1 MKKVLFPFMFLMG
14 VTMLSSCTNNEESD
28 SNTKNESPKVSG
40 IQSTLRRSEMLDV
53 QKSIVGCF
61 YGAHRRAEEVLS
73 ETDAKQMLSPLVA
86 DGTAIVGQIQE
97 AAKAGELEMTAQ
109 EALQLETMTDEQLAE
124 LSFVV
129 YNLNDPLM
137 MDELFS
143 YIQQEIDSNAIPIS
157 DEPGAY
163 TKKEL
168 VDCLTATIGAT
179 FGFGAFDYIWNT
191 AELITAKTAFRLAM
205 TFIGRTTG
213 WISMAMAM
221 YEYGNGLHSKKKGN
235 QQ

>member
-14 VTMLSSCTNNEESD
+14 FTMLSSCTNNEESD

-109 EALQLETMTDEQLAE
+109 EALQLETMTDEQLAK

-143 YIQQEIDSNAIPIS
+143 YIQQEIGSNAIPIS

-168 VDCLTATIGAT
+168 VDCLTVAFGLGTI
-179 FGFGAFDYIWNT
+179 FGLYSYIDGTYTIMT
-191 AELITAKTAFRLAM
+191 ASTAFQIARG
-205 TFIGRTTG
+205 FIGRTMG
-213 WISMAMAM
+213 WIGLAYAA
-221 YEYGNGLHSKKKGN
+221 YEYGNCLHSKKKGN
-235 QQ
+235 Q